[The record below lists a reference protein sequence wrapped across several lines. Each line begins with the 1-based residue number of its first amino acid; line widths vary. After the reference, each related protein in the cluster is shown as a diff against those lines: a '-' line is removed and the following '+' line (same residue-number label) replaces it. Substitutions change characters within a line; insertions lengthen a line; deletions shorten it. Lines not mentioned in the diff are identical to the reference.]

1 VEIDVFGKSE
11 SLLKLKL
18 FELLKESEG
27 GCTDKQLNKKT
38 RVKIVPISMWF

>member
-1 VEIDVFGKSE
+1 VEMDVFGKPE

-18 FELLKESEG
+18 FELLKEPEG
-27 GCTDKQLNKKT
+27 GCTDKQHSKKT